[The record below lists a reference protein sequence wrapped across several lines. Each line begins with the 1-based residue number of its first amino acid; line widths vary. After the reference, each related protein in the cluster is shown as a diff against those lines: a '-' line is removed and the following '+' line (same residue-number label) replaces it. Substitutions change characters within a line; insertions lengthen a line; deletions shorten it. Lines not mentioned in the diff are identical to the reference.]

1 MTRAFITPDLL
12 RAVGA
17 SAKNATTYAPL
28 LDKAVIVQRDAF
40 NSITSRTGVAMLV
53 AQLAHESGGFSAI
66 SENLNYRAEALVPV
80 FGAHRISPQVAT
92 IIGRTDSHPADQE
105 AIANTVYGGAWG
117 VENLGNTQPGD
128 GWRFRGGGLIQLTG
142 RENYAAFATAHGIAL
157 QVAADYVRAPE
168 GAVASAL
175 WFWRTRGLIN
185 PAYRGDVSTCTR
197 IINGG
202 TNGLADRL
210 ARYRNALDFLEM
222 KAAERV

>member
-1 MTRAFITPDLL
+1 MTRAVITPALL
-12 RAVGA
+12 QAVGA
-17 SAKNATTYAPL
+17 KAANATTYAPL
-28 LDKAVIVQRDAF
+28 LDKAAIIPRDAF

-80 FGAHRISPQVAT
+80 FGPHRISPQVAAL
-92 IIGRTDSHPADQE
+92 IGRTDSHPADQE
-105 AIANTVYGGAWG
+105 AIANTVYGGVYG
-117 VENLGNTQPGD
+117 VEELGNTQPGD

-142 RENYAAFATAHGIAL
+142 RENYAAFAAAHGIAL
-157 QVAADYVRAPE
+157 QVAADYVRTPE

-222 KAAERV
+222 QAAERV